1 MTRFI
6 WAILI
11 LAIIACNNNRSI
23 DKATITKEVEH
34 ITPTKDQLERRLRSE
49 GYCKSRY
56 IPVYQNPN
64 ALFVEAE
71 EKVTLRTTD
80 EVVDRAIALCYLEL
94 KSEEADTKMLTDFE
108 KRYDVMAKLAIA
120 EKLFALAT
128 NPTKQQMIDA
138 NWRAESFHVMLWA
151 LGYID
156 NLDYPN
162 KVCIVAEDVKH
173 LFSKTEAEFRT
184 KAKLRTKAEILD
196 QADFILRLHWACV
209 EEDQHPVARP
219 SKEMLELDRSVIY
232 ERHYSLNWLINYLNQ
247 DWDDVTTDT

>member
-1 MTRFI
+1 MIRI
-6 WAILI
+6 LLAISI
-11 LAIIACNNNRSI
+11 LAIIACNNNRSK
-23 DKATITKEVEH
+23 DKAAITKEVEH

-94 KSEEADTKMLTDFE
+94 KSEKADAKMLADFD
-108 KRYDVMAKLAIA
+108 KRYRVMTKLTAT
-120 EKLFALAT
+120 EKQFALAT
-128 NPTKQQMIDA
+128 KPTEQQMTDA

-151 LGYID
+151 LGYND

-162 KVCIVAEDVKH
+162 KVCSVSDDVKH

-184 KAKLRTKAEILD
+184 KAKLRTKPEMLD

-247 DWDDVTTDT
+247 DWDNVTTDT